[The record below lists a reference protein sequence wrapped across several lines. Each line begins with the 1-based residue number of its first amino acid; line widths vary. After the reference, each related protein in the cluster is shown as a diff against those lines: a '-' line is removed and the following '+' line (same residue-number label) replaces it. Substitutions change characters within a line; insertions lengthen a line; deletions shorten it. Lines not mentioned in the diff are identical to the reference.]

1 MALVLPNS
9 LSSVLTAPVAILGGG
24 VSGRGVQQLVAAL
37 GGTGAVYDAAGIEF
51 TPQTAAQHRLL
62 VFSPGFPPE
71 HPWLALARQAGLD
84 CWTELDFAGQFWRG
98 RLLAITGTNGKTTL
112 TEFLVHALAIAG
124 SEAHATGNIGHS
136 FSQLVAELQG
146 GREEALAV
154 CEVSSFQ
161 AEPLRA
167 FHPEATLWTNFA
179 EDHLERHGSL
189 ASYFAAKAVLLDR
202 SAAVF
207 AGPSV
212 RAYAAQLGF
221 PAPSRIHW
229 VEAAAEPDPGLAGTV
244 FAQPPQR
251 ENFSLAAAW
260 WKAAGFR
267 VDQLYEAARTFRL
280 GRHRLGLAG
289 VVHEVGYWNDS
300 KATNFHAVEAA
311 LSRFASPVWLIA
323 GGKSKGGDVAGF
335 VRRIAPRVKELFLI
349 GDMAEAVADAA
360 AAVGLACQI
369 CPHLKDAVH
378 AAALV
383 ARPGDQVLLSPGFAS
398 FDQFRNYQDRGDQFE
413 ALVRELAAAVPLSS

>member
-1 MALVLPNS
+1 MSLVLPNS
-9 LSSVLTAPVAILGGG
+9 LSAVLTAPVAILGGG

-37 GGTGAVYDAAGIEF
+37 GGTGIVYDAAGTEF
-51 TPQTAAQHRLL
+51 TAAAAARHRVL
-62 VFSPGFPPE
+62 VFSPGFAPE
-71 HPWLALARQAGLD
+71 HPWLALARSAGLD
-84 CWTELDFAGQFWRG
+84 CWTELDFAAPLWRG
-98 RLLAITGTNGKTTL
+98 RLIAITGTNGKTTL
-112 TEFLVHALAIAG
+112 TEFLVHALTVADQ
-124 SEAHATGNIGHS
+124 EAHSTGNIGRS
-136 FSQLVAELQG
+136 FAQLVTDLDG
-146 GREEALAV
+146 GRETAVAV

-167 FHPEATLWTNFA
+167 FRPEATLWTNFA

-189 ASYFAAKAVLLDR
+189 AGYFAAKAVLVHC

-207 AGPSV
+207 AGSSV
-212 RAYAAQLGF
+212 RNYAAQLGF
-221 PAPSRIHW
+221 AAPDRLHW
-229 VEAAAEPDPGLAGTV
+229 VDASTELDLGLAGTV
-244 FAQPPQR
+244 FAEPPQR
-251 ENFSLAAAW
+251 ENFDLAAAW
-260 WKAAGFR
+260 WKAAGLR
-267 VDQLYEAARTFRL
+267 CDQLYEAAHTFRL

-311 LSRFASPVWLIA
+311 LSRFGSPVWLIA

-349 GDMAEAVADAA
+349 GDTAEELALAA
-360 AAVGLACQI
+360 ASAGLACQI
-369 CPHLKDAVH
+369 CPHLKDAVQ
-378 AAALV
+378 AAAMA

-413 ALVRELAAAVPLSS
+413 AIVRELASAVPLSS